1 MVQKVSKENLLK
13 LLKNFST
20 NEKKNTNST
29 VQTFNVPYIKSNPDG
44 TPIYPIKINANL
56 RILAIGHIVSDRN
69 NFHNERYIYAA
80 DYYYAERFSQSVKDP
95 NKKTWYKAR
104 IIDDGGPDP
113 IFRVEMS
120 DDPSIFFEG
129 PTPSSP
135 CFQLNKKI
143 DEVKKK
149 EDPQTSKSCS
159 VSGPDFFG
167 LGTNVVQYLMQN
179 LEGNQKIF

>member
-1 MVQKVSKENLLK
+1 MAQKVSKENLLK

-44 TPIYPIKINANL
+44 TPINPIKINANL

-120 DDPSIFFEG
+120 DDPSD
-129 PTPSSP
+129 
-135 CFQLNKKI
+135 KK
-143 DEVKKK
+143 
-149 EDPQTSKSCS
+149 
-159 VSGPDFFG
+159 
-167 LGTNVVQYLMQN
+167 NR
-179 LEGNQKIF
+179 